1 MVTIDITIKT
11 TQKKKTFVRVNTA
24 LRALKK
30 TNHNREKNLRKTSI
44 SVVHMKQWLLA
55 ICVIWLFYSG
65 NDIHEILSE
74 LSICLI
80 AERVTKL
87 FLIR

>member
-1 MVTIDITIKT
+1 MVNAYIAIKT
-11 TQKKKTFVRVNTA
+11 TQKNIVVRVNTA
-24 LRALKK
+24 HHALMK

-44 SVVHMKQWLLA
+44 SVAHMKQWLLA

-65 NDIHEILSE
+65 NDIHEIVSE
-74 LSICLI
+74 ISICLI
-80 AERVTKL
+80 AEKVSNL